1 MSRYIWVFGFFA
13 INGAVPN
20 LPRAYYSLTVPPK
33 PGWPKGETKGEIRI
47 APVKVNALESKD
59 ADVEDLL
66 FVVSPAFADTGQ
78 AKEYVRN
85 NSKAKVV
92 YARAANAVLYELP
105 EGRARKEAGRK
116 TAAKKRT
123 AKKSATKKST
133 TKKRVTK
140 KSSTRKR

>member
-33 PGWPKGETKGEIRI
+33 PGKKVSGEIRI

-66 FVVSPAFADTGQ
+66 FVVSPAFADKGQ
-78 AKEYVRN
+78 AKEYVRK

-105 EGRARKEAGRK
+105 EGGARKEAGRK

-123 AKKSATKKST
+123 AKKSATKKSA

-140 KSSTRKR
+140 KR